1 MIMKK
6 EKNIIRFFID
16 FYRRIHIPW
25 WLYILSVTAGIAYA
39 EITIKIASL
48 LIRVNKGQLY
58 NSVIIGYVL
67 LTVLN
72 SLIAFARNIFEGYGS
87 QKVILRSRNIL
98 WNKILHL
105 PVSEV
110 EKEQP
115 STLVSSMTAES
126 TEAPTIIRTLFALC
140 SSIYGFVRACKT
152 LYNFQATL
160 TLYMLLLI
168 PLAIFVFFI
177 VGKLQYTIMKKR
189 YASINKM
196 TTFFAEHLSAGKYV
210 KANSMEEK
218 ELESGYKAIDYR
230 YKADIYYTFMSAL
243 QVMLN
248 SIYTKLSTITTAV
261 VGSGMIRN
269 GTMESTGINTFDGYM
284 TQVNLYLS
292 ENLTHYQ
299 NLSGTKGAL
308 SHVNRILDMESE
320 NPGEGEAWKDSDNKD
335 IVFSNVDFGYIE
347 GTKIID
353 DLSIEIPAGKVNAVI
368 GDNGCGKST
377 IMKLMQGLYSLSAGT
392 IKIAGNDVGSVRMK
406 DLRSKFGYVI
416 QNNPLFAGTIKDN
429 IAYGVNREV
438 TDEEIAAVAKI
449 ACVDEFVN
457 ELPDGYN
464 TEIGESGSLLSGG
477 QRQRIAIA
485 RMLMLNPEYLLLD
498 EIGASLDHETYQ
510 KIFSAI
516 KENAEDKTII
526 FISHDM
532 KEVIEADNII
542 VMNKGRLEACGT
554 HEQLLENSTTYNDY
568 VSKLAVQCEK
578 ERYV

>member
-16 FYRRIHIPW
+16 FYRRIRIPW

-105 PVSEV
+105 PVNEV

-126 TEAPTIIRTLFALC
+126 EEASTIITTLFALC
-140 SSIYGFVRACKT
+140 SSIYGLVRACKT
-152 LYNFQATL
+152 LYNFQANL

-230 YKADIYYTFMSAL
+230 YKADIYYTLMSTL
-243 QVMLN
+243 QGMLN
-248 SIYTKLSTITTAV
+248 SIYTKLSTVTIAV

-269 GTMESTGINTFDGYM
+269 GAMESTGINTFDGYM
-284 TQVNLYLS
+284 TQVNLYLA

-299 NLSGTKGAL
+299 NLSGTKGSL

-320 NPGEGEAWKDSDNKD
+320 NPGAGEAWKDSDNKD
-335 IVFSNVDFGYIE
+335 IVFSNVDFGYI
-347 GTKIID
+347 GDTKIID
-353 DLSIEIPAGKVNAVI
+353 DLSMEIPARKVTAVI

-392 IKIAGNDVGSVRMK
+392 IKIAGNEVGSVRMK

-416 QNNPLFAGTIKDN
+416 QNNPLFAGTIRDN

-438 TDEEIAAVAKI
+438 TDEEIAAVARI

-498 EIGASLDHETYQ
+498 EIGASLDYETYQ

-516 KENAEDKTII
+516 KEYAEDKTII

-542 VMNKGRLEACGT
+542 VMNNGKLEACGT

-568 VSKLAVQCEK
+568 MSKLAVQHEK